1 MANLNDLLQSTIQ
14 CLETEFEGALNTEEL
29 FDCVNEL
36 LLGQVDFVIEKVQ
49 GKTNK
54 YKAQIKSKIGIKK
67 FVEIY
72 LHQTNETL
80 RCDKKKDLTEKYKLR
95 QYYRC
100 QHNTKYLGTNRGS
113 KILARK
119 PQKRFKNTNCEF
131 LMFFSIT
138 NVIGNEF
145 PCSITIECAHN
156 HRANSLQAWGFKD
169 VSQSVKY
176 QLRCLFESGMSA
188 GTAYK
193 EFHRNLRIS
202 IVDKMDLHRIL
213 ADWSKVPRRND
224 FNALQ
229 NIIGEILNFLLRNL
243 NLQYFLGYIMLYIS
257 YISKILFMNKL
268 TRYAAQT

>member
-54 YKAQIKSKIGIKK
+54 YKAQIKSKMSCEDGIKK

-72 LHQTNETL
+72 CHQTNETL
-80 RCDKKKDLTEKYKLR
+80 RCDKKKDPTKNYKVRRIIGANIIL
-95 QYYRC
+95 
-100 QHNTKYLGTNRGS
+100 NTLAQKGS
-113 KILARK
+113 LKASK
-119 PQKRFKNTNCEF
+119 EVQNTNCEF
-131 LMFFSIT
+131 LMFLSIT

-145 PCSITIECAHN
+145 LCSITIEWAHN
-156 HRANSLQAWGFKD
+156 HPVNSLQALGFKD
-169 VSQSVKY
+169 VSQSAKY
-176 QLRCLFESGMSA
+176 QIRCLFESGMSA

-202 IVDKMDLHRIL
+202 IYDKMDLHLIL
-213 ADWSKVPRRND
+213 ADRSKVPRRND
-224 FNALQ
+224 FNALYSEY
-229 NIIGEILNFLLRNL
+229 NR
-243 NLQYFLGYIMLYIS
+243 
-257 YISKILFMNKL
+257 
-268 TRYAAQT
+268 